1 MKTKPSYLLLRMS
14 LKNLLF
20 FFVLFF
26 SHQLFAKEFII
37 YSIAHQ
43 LPMVNKQEMKI
54 KDFYVNI
61 GKAQGVSEGTVLDV
75 YRMHAEQN
83 PFDSNKRYTYKM
95 KIGELKIIHSDS
107 EAAIGRLQKLEVG
120 EEDAPI
126 FEFEKFMVGDHVAV
140 HVK

>member
-1 MKTKPSYLLLRMS
+1 MKTKLSRLLLRMS
-14 LKNLLF
+14 PKKFLPVLILLF
-20 FFVLFF
+20 
-26 SHQLFAKEFII
+26 SHSVFAKDFII

-61 GKAQGVSEGTVLDV
+61 GKAQGISEGTVLDV
-75 YRMHAEQN
+75 FRMHAEQN

-95 KIGELKIIHSDS
+95 KIGELKVIHSDS

-126 FEFEKFMVGDHVAV
+126 FEFEKFMVGDHVAI

>member
-1 MKTKPSYLLLRMS
+1 MS
-14 LKNLLF
+14 LKNLLLF
-20 FFVLFF
+20 YVLFF